1 MLEKT
6 NYRFI
11 FAIISQTENFNF
23 MPPQLLK
30 DLEAYKDTLISSS
43 CFNDDILIIE
53 FDQAMLQIENKAAFM
68 PHPNRYEAL
77 MLLGV
82 TEGEIEL
89 SVDFVTHQIPKNGV
103 MWIMPAHISQVK
115 NMTQDFKGWIL
126 YISKDFLVDNMDTSR
141 SNTPLIYLE
150 LKKNPFAVFEP
161 QEFQMLCDNLQA
173 IRNRIK
179 QLTHIFHK
187 EAVINTLKSFFLD
200 MGNFFLGKK
209 ENIFTP
215 ALTRKEEL
223 FADFLRL
230 LSEHCKEHHEVSFY
244 AGELCIT
251 PQYLSLLLKEQSG
264 RSASQWIQDAIM
276 AEAKIMLK
284 QPGCSVQEISDQ
296 LNFPDQSTFGKF
308 FKKHANVSPAAYR
321 KA

>member
-1 MLEKT
+1 
-6 NYRFI
+6 
-11 FAIISQTENFNF
+11 

-82 TEGEIEL
+82 MEGEIEL

-115 NMTQDFKGWIL
+115 NMTLDFKGWIL
-126 YISKDFLVDNMDTSR
+126 YISKDFLVDNMETSR
-141 SNTPLIYLE
+141 NNTPLIYLE

-173 IRNRIK
+173 IRTRIK

-187 EAVINTLKSFFLD
+187 EAVTNTLKSFFLD

-230 LSEHCKEHHEVSFY
+230 LSTHCKEHHEVSFY
-244 AGELCIT
+244 AGKLCIT

-284 QPGCSVQEISDQ
+284 QPGYSVQEISDK

-308 FKKHANVSPAAYR
+308 FKKHASVSPATYR

>member
-1 MLEKT
+1 
-6 NYRFI
+6 
-11 FAIISQTENFNF
+11 

-30 DLEAYKDTLISSS
+30 DLEDYKDTLISSC

-53 FDQAMLQIENKAAFM
+53 FDQAMLQIENQTAFL

-77 MLLGV
+77 MLLGAI
-82 TEGEIEL
+82 TGEIEL
-89 SVDFVTHQIPKNGV
+89 SVDFVTHQIPQNGV
-103 MWIMPAHISQVK
+103 MWIMPAHISQVI
-115 NMTQDFKGWIL
+115 NITPDFKGWIL

-150 LKKNPFAVFEP
+150 LKKNPFVVFEP
-161 QEFQMLCDNLQA
+161 EEFQMLYNSLQM
-173 IRNRIK
+173 IRTRIK
-179 QLTHIFHK
+179 QFSHVFRK
-187 EAVINTLKSFFLD
+187 EAVLNALKSFFLD

-209 ENIFTP
+209 ENIFSP

-230 LSEHCKEHHEVSFY
+230 LSANCKKHHEVSFY

-284 QPGCSVQEISDQ
+284 QPGNSVQEISDK

-321 KA
+321 KI

>member
-1 MLEKT
+1 
-6 NYRFI
+6 
-11 FAIISQTENFNF
+11 

-30 DLEAYKDTLISSS
+30 DLENYKDTLISS
-43 CFNDDILIIE
+43 CNFNDDILIIE

-77 MLLGV
+77 MLMGV
-82 TEGEIEL
+82 MEGEIEL
-89 SVDFVTHQIPKNGV
+89 SVDYVTHQIPKNGV
-103 MWIMPAHISQVK
+103 MWIMPAHISQVIS
-115 NMTQDFKGWIL
+115 MTPYFKGWIMS
-126 YISKDFLVDNMDTSR
+126 ISKNFLVDNMDASR

-150 LKKNPFAVFEP
+150 LKKNPFTVFDSD
-161 QEFQMLCDNLQA
+161 EFLILYENLQI
-173 IRNRIK
+173 IRTRIR

-187 EAVINTLKSFFLD
+187 EAVINAIRFFFLD

-209 ENIFTP
+209 ENVFTP

-230 LSEHCKEHHEVSFY
+230 LSDHCKVHHEVSFY

-284 QPGCSVQEISDQ
+284 QPGNSVQEISDK

-308 FKKHANVSPAAYR
+308 FKKHAKISPAAYR
-321 KA
+321 KNN